1 MAKDDDQ
8 QDELG
13 ITRPDQAEWAW
24 IKPHALRDAVILVD
38 PSLKLEA
45 VAEVL
50 SANQSTQVQA
60 WIAAGKLGKPQVSDF
75 QAWEQDPARKFWCLV
90 VKPFVLVQRLDS

>member
-1 MAKDDDQ
+1 MPNDDDQ

-45 VAEVL
+45 VAQVL

-90 VKPFVLVQRLDS
+90 VKPFVLLQRLDS